1 MGGATLIATCS
12 ARSGYEAT
20 SHGFIPAW
28 CNVHL
33 GLRSY
38 TDERG
43 FTRHYCAQHEDVVR
57 GRWPENEPYVS
68 EIADDP
74 LGQEKAARDIS
85 DFKTPDQHGETC
97 WYAGHAP
104 GCPCRAGG
112 DVELRPGWISFEEDG
127 HVIEVEVAP

>member
-1 MGGATLIATCS
+1 MGGATMLATCE
-12 ARSGYEAT
+12 ARVGFHPGEWAETPVFCRT
-20 SHGFIPAW
+20 SVGVTTWVDLNGRTHRA
-28 CNVHL
+28 CRHHL
-33 GLRSY
+33 AAMLRRNP
-38 TDERG
+38 ER
-43 FTRHYCAQHEDVVR
+43 
-57 GRWPENEPYVS
+57 YVS

-74 LGQEKAARDIS
+74 LGQMKAAREIS